1 MKNGLQEQKLKDN
14 HSVTQNVTTSNG
26 MYLGSVVNEVL
37 NLMTRL
43 FLPSMLILEFSW

>member
-14 HSVTQNVTTSNG
+14 HSVTQNATTSNG
-26 MYLGSVVNEVL
+26 MYLGPVVNEVP

-43 FLPSMLILEFSW
+43 FLPSMLILEFV